1 MPVVIIMDDKTE
13 KEESEENEMRL
24 QNIIKKRKEKNLL
37 ARRNKYG
44 ENT

>member
-1 MPVVIIMDDKTE
+1 MDDKTE